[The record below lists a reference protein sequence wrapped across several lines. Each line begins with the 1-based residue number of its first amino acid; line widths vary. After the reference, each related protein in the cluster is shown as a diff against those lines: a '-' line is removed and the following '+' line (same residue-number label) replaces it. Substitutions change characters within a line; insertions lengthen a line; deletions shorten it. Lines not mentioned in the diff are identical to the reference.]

1 MYLFEN
7 YKCQDTVHL
16 NQSFSI
22 INVFHLAML
31 ACVPSSFI
39 SVYSH
44 PGLREEDNGDRP
56 DNFVIALLGQDGHL
70 SEV

>member
-1 MYLFEN
+1 
-7 YKCQDTVHL
+7 
-16 NQSFSI
+16 
-22 INVFHLAML
+22 ML

-70 SEV
+70 SEVWLLIINVL